1 MIDKAEL
8 ANALTILKQASQL
21 EQEGRGFYL
30 KAAQITKD
38 EKGQETFRSLASDE
52 QNHFN
57 LIQRQH
63 QALTRQSQ
71 WIGFPQIKPMAI
83 DLNKPLFPEG
93 REALEKVVSQKSGD
107 MTALLFGLDIETK
120 SYDLYRKAASEITNQ
135 LGKSMFEFLAGEE
148 KGHFDI
154 LMMRY
159 DFLFG
164 PIAWSS

>member
-1 MIDKAEL
+1 MIDKAET
-8 ANALTILKQASQL
+8 ANALTILNQAMQL

-30 KAAQITKD
+30 KAAQTTKD
-38 EKGQETFRSLASDE
+38 EKGQEIFRTLASDE

-63 QALTRQSQ
+63 QALTRQNK
-71 WIGFPQIKPMAI
+71 WISSPQIKPTPL
-83 DLNKPLFPEG
+83 DLTKPLFPKG
-93 REALEKVVSQKSGD
+93 REALEKAVSQKSAD
-107 MTALLFGLDIETK
+107 RDALLFGLEIETK
-120 SYDLYRKAASEITNQ
+120 SYDLYRKAASETTNQ

-164 PIAWSS
+164 PVGWSS